1 MSQFDQWNMEING
14 DDKQDSPQVLLIT
27 IELHIPNAHSLKEK
41 RASIKSCIERLK
53 KALNASV
60 AEIGF
65 TDKWQRSII
74 AISIVGTDK
83 HYLEKS
89 VNRTENIIM
98 QLAELSIVRIER
110 QWL

>member
-1 MSQFDQWNMEING
+1 MFNDGNEHEHQTT
-14 DDKQDSPQVLLIT
+14 QDSVKILLLT
-27 IELHIPNAHSLKEK
+27 IELHLPNAHSLKEK

-53 KALNASV
+53 KSINASV

-65 TDKWQRSII
+65 TDKWQRSVI
-74 AISIVGTDK
+74 ALCIVGTDK

-89 VNRTENIIM
+89 MSRVENIVM
-98 QLAELSIVRIER
+98 QLPELVIARIER